1 MPFQRTIGIDLA
13 IRGDH
18 VAQLFDNGRP
28 VGRPIRFR
36 HTADS
41 LGEFIRAAQAGLPPG
56 AEVKAVM
63 EPTGMSWFPVASW
76 LERAGIQP
84 IRVKGKRVKAL
95 RRYLSE
101 HAKTDATD
109 AHVLG
114 ALPHFGGP
122 ALDPVYVPGP
132 TRHALQRLTKQRER
146 YQADTCSGKRR
157 LLDLIRW
164 ACPAL
169 EAALPDLMTQLA
181 LAILAKWFDPRRVL
195 AARSSTLAS
204 FIARH
209 AAGNH
214 PHSGPFVD
222 TLVERLRKAARA
234 TLALHSDTV
243 DFELLQFEVEQEV
256 ARLRLLD
263 GHMAALEQRIEALYT
278 ELHPSDALRTIP
290 GIGAHLAP
298 ILLGVLHDA
307 GRFRSQ
313 RHARGFCG
321 LFPTR
326 NESGGQVRPGQR
338 LTKSGN
344 DRLKK
349 ALYLAADTARRID
362 PGLAEVYWRLM
373 VRKGHHH
380 KQALC
385 AVATRLV
392 NRIHAILKTGRPYV
406 LRDLD
411 GHPIDLAEGKRIV
424 AERFTVPDEIRKARR
439 QQSLNALADPD
450 RRPVA
455 NRTS

>member
-1 MPFQRTIGIDLA
+1 MQFQRTIGIDLA

-18 VAQLFDNGRP
+18 VAQIFDNGRP

-36 HTADS
+36 HTAES
-41 LGEFIRAAQAGLPPG
+41 LETFIEAARAGLPPDG
-56 AEVKAVM
+56 VVTAVM

-76 LERAGIQP
+76 LARAGIAP
-84 IRVKGKRVKAL
+84 IRVKGQRVKAL

-114 ALPHFGGP
+114 ALPSFGGP
-122 ALDPVYVPGP
+122 TLDPVYVPTPAG
-132 TRHALQRLTKQRER
+132 HALQRLTKQRER
-146 YQADTCSGKRR
+146 YQADACAAKRR

-169 EAALPDLMTQLA
+169 EAALPDLLTRLA
-181 LAILAKWFDPRRVL
+181 LALLAEWFDPHRML
-195 AARSSTLAS
+195 AARPRTLVAFVS
-204 FIARH
+204 RN

-214 PHSGPFVD
+214 PHSGPVVD
-222 TLVERLRKAARA
+222 KLVEQLRHAARA
-234 TLALHSDTV
+234 TLALHGAAI
-243 DFELLQFEVEQEV
+243 DFALLQFEVGLEI
-256 ARLRLLD
+256 ARLRLLLAQMD
-263 GHMAALEQRIEALYT
+263 ELEQHIETLYA
-278 ELHPSDALRTIP
+278 ELHPTDVLRTIP
-290 GIGAHLAP
+290 GVGVHLAP
-298 ILLGVLHDA
+298 VLLGVLQDA

-326 NESGGQVRPGQR
+326 SESGGQARPGQH

-349 ALYLAADTARRID
+349 ALYLAADAARRVD

-392 NRIHAILKTGRPYV
+392 NRIHAVLKSGRPYV
-406 LRDLD
+406 LRDTD
-411 GHPIDLAEGKRIV
+411 GRPIDLSEGRRIV
-424 AERFTVPDEIRKARR
+424 AERFSVPDEIRRARR
-439 QQSLNALADPD
+439 RQPQLA
-450 RRPVA
+450 A
-455 NRTS
+455 